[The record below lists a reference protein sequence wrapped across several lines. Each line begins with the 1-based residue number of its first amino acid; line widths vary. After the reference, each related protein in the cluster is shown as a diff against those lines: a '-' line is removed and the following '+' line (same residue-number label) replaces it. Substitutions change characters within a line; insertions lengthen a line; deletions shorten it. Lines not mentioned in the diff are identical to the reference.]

1 MEQGLFV
8 VIERSD
14 AEQELLAEAAAFSE
28 CEDSPLVVLR
38 LLTSEDVEAVE
49 STELTSDI
57 DRAQFEDPVDHQF
70 EEETTAFVEDSLDG
84 AEPTHEVDIRIGSE
98 GDRARAI
105 LDAAADHDCDHVFL
119 VGKRRSP
126 TGKALFGDLTQE
138 IILDFD
144 GSITLSME

>member
-8 VIERSD
+8 VIEKTD
-14 AEQELLAEAAAFSE
+14 AEQELLQEAAAFSE
-28 CEDSPLVVLR
+28 SEGSPLVVLR
-38 LLTSEDVEAVE
+38 LLTPEDVQAVE
-49 STELTSDI
+49 SAELTSDI

-70 EEETTAFVEDSLDG
+70 EEETEAFIQDALDG
-84 AEPTHEVDIRIGSE
+84 AEPNHEVDIRIESE
-98 GDRARAI
+98 GDRATAI

-144 GSITLSME
+144 GTITLSMD